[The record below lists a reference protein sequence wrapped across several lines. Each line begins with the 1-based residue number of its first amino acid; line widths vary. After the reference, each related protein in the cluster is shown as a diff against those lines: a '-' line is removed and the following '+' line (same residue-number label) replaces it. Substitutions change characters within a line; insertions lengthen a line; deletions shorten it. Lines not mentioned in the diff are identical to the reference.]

1 MVKGIGWFVPIMKE
15 RADMNYQYDRDYYF
29 DSSKFNNYFKFIPT
43 SPEAVYEEIEQRL
56 ILNALLIHTI
66 SILEHFFTHIK

>member
-1 MVKGIGWFVPIMKE
+1 MVKGIGWFVPFMKE

-43 SPEAVYEEIEQRL
+43 SPEVAVKVAIEQMKYL
-56 ILNALLIHTI
+56 Q
-66 SILEHFFTHIK
+66 